1 MAVRL
6 HTAKG
11 EIKEYQT
18 TQVLFVSYV
27 EGFPIDKYATKC
39 GREWKPGAKNQECDH
54 LECAIYLAEQLNEDL
69 PKASS
74 FLMVFAFAIIIIVGI
89 KWPQLLDSALMYSGL
104 MILLAFY
111 FLFLGLRSEKR
122 FKELTE
128 YRNKGTING
137 IKALQIFGYSQLIK
151 PNS

>member
-1 MAVRL
+1 MVVRL
-6 HTAKG
+6 QAAEGK
-11 EIKEYQT
+11 IKEYKT

-27 EGFPIDKYATKC
+27 EGHPIDKYVTKC
-39 GREWKPGAKNQECDH
+39 GREWKPGEENQECDH

-89 KWPQLLDSALMYSGL
+89 KWTQLFDSALMISGL
-104 MILLAFY
+104 MILVAFI
-111 FLFLGLRSEKR
+111 FLFWGLRSGKR

-128 YRNKGTING
+128 FRDKGTING
-137 IKALQIFGYSQLIK
+137 IKAWQVFECPYTR
-151 PNS
+151 